1 MTYRE
6 LRNALNSVPEE
17 QLDDDVTI
25 EQPEYGDMYPATL
38 RTNLDK
44 DILRRGHLF
53 FSSKGLYELE

>member
-6 LRNALNSVPEE
+6 LRNALNSVSEE

-38 RTNLDK
+38 LTNLDK
-44 DILRRGHLF
+44 KSLHKGHLF
-53 FSSKGLYELE
+53 LKAI